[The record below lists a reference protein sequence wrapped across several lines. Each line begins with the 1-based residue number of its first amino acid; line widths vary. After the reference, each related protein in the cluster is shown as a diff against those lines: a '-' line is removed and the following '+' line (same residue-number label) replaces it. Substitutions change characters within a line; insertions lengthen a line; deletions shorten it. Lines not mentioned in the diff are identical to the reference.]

1 MNINS
6 KIYVAGHKGLVGSAL
21 VRELENNGYLNI
33 AKRTHDDLDL
43 TNQSDVNNFFKE
55 EKPEFVFLAAAKVG
69 GIYANTSYP
78 AEFIFSNLAIQ
89 TNIIHQSYLSG
100 VKRLLFLGSSCIYP
114 RDCMQPIKEEYLLTG
129 PLENTNKPYAL
140 AKIAGM
146 EMCQSYNR
154 QYKTKYLTVMP
165 TNLYGPG
172 DNYDLENSHVI
183 PGLIRKFHEA
193 KVNKI
198 DKVFLWGTGKPKREF
213 LHVDDLAKACF
224 FLMSL
229 EDSLFDSYVNPI
241 NEDHNVPFFNVGSGE
256 ELTIEDLAKLIK
268 LIIGF
273 DGKIIFDSTKP
284 NGTMK
289 KLLDSRRINE
299 LGWKPYIKIKEGLQ
313 LVYRDLIA
321 NNNLFIEK

>member
-6 KIYVAGHKGLVGSAL
+6 KIYVAGHNGLVGSAL
-21 VRELENNGYLNI
+21 VRELQKNGYLNI
-33 AKRTHDDLDL
+33 IKRAHVDLDL
-43 TNQSDVNNFFKE
+43 TNQNDVHDFFTE
-55 EKPEFVFLAAAKVG
+55 EKPDFVFLAAAKVG
-69 GIYANTSYP
+69 GIYANNTYP
-78 AEFIFSNLAIQ
+78 ASFIFSNLAIQ
-89 TNIIHQSYLSG
+89 TNVIHQSYLSG

-114 RDCMQPIKEEYLLTG
+114 KDCIQPIREEYLLTG
-129 PLENTNKPYAL
+129 PLEKTNKPYAL

-183 PGLIRKFHEA
+183 PGLIRKFYEA
-193 KVNKI
+193 KINKI

-229 EDSLFDSYVNPI
+229 KDSLFERYVNPI
-241 NEDHNVPFFNVGSGE
+241 NEDYDLPYFNIGSGE
-256 ELTIEDLAKLIK
+256 ELTIEDLARLIK
-268 LIIGF
+268 QIIGF
-273 DGKIIFDSTKP
+273 DGKIIFDSTMP

-289 KLLDSRRINE
+289 KLLDSKRINE
-299 LGWKPYIKIKEGLQ
+299 LGWKPSIKISEGLESI
-313 LVYRDLIA
+313 YRDLII
-321 NNNLFIEK
+321 NNNLFRKK

>member
-33 AKRTHDDLDL
+33 AKQTHDDLDL

-69 GIYANTSYP
+69 GIYANTTYP

-229 EDSLFDSYVNPI
+229 KDSLFDSYVNPI
-241 NEDHNVPFFNVGSGE
+241 NEDHNMPFFNIGSGE
-256 ELTIEDLAKLIK
+256 ELTIEELAKLIK

-299 LGWKPYIKIKEGLQ
+299 LGWKPYIKIKEVLQ

>member
-33 AKRTHDDLDL
+33 AKQTHDDLDL

-69 GIYANTSYP
+69 GIYANTTYP

-229 EDSLFDSYVNPI
+229 KDSLFDSYVNPI
-241 NEDHNVPFFNVGSGE
+241 NEDHNMPFFNIGSGE
-256 ELTIEDLAKLIK
+256 ELTIEELAKLIK